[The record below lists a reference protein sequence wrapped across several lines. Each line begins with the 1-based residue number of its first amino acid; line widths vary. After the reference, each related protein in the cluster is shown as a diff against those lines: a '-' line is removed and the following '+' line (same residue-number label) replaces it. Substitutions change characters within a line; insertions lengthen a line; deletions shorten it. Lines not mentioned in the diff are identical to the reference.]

1 MCHHYQCVSVRTSSE
16 KIFQKQGK
24 KQQTRNDCCQHFYD
38 RVKVCFLR
46 YFFLSLSC
54 RLFVIAKL
62 TSCCYI
68 ATVIHCDMN
77 IGRQSLVNFIQNVK
91 NLDE

>member
-46 YFFLSLSC
+46 YFFFVVELS
-54 RLFVIAKL
+54 FVCHRQTDIML
-62 TSCCYI
+62 L
-68 ATVIHCDMN
+68 HCDCDT
-77 IGRQSLVNFIQNVK
+77 L
-91 NLDE
+91 